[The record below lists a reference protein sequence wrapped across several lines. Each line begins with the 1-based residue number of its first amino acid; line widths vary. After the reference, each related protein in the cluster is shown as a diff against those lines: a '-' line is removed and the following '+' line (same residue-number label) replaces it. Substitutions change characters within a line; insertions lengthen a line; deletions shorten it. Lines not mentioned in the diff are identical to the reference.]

1 MPTITRRGLIG
12 ECSCKVGA
20 CRKCGSRCKR
30 CKCSCDGVSPL
41 EAVKMFNQNI
51 RNKKRKRRPKRLKA
65 IDKIIVEPMI
75 KKSKKRQVEGKNG
88 EDDSEFTPALS
99 MNGSTVC
106 RDILNSATNTIS
118 DKSVVDTNPKD
129 RRDQFWKY
137 NDIPL
142 QTVIELH
149 NLLKSFQKTKAITM
163 FSEFIENV
171 ISNHNEKSSATE
183 TFIKMG
189 DIMKEC
195 LLPSSMIEE
204 LSIVL
209 FGVDKLKNGGVKTRN
224 EKKGKNL
231 ITLTALKRRIRDLSQ
246 KCNTIDDEVEV
257 VHDDSNSINS
267 SNSSKISSIK
277 TTNRVHRIEMVHN
290 DKLMETN
297 IDTLTDDVLNLPR
310 EYRPIRLANDKAIST
325 KATADKQ
332 NDPEQSSKA
341 TAKVDVPS
349 LPAFAN
355 EIYLDTV
362 TMENNSLAADELTVS
377 VDNAD
382 IPESNEIKKRKK
394 IESKISQLIDMFELP
409 QYQKSVLPS
418 ASKRNTSTNL
428 RKDNQLRYSRMV
440 HLGHKLIN
448 GVLQSLCPGPSRSL
462 LQKDIL
468 KKMTRGYE
476 INGMDTDEA
485 RYNRISNALCLCT
498 KMSKKN
504 TIERRICRAILYN
517 SVTGKKQLEEM
528 MERYDFTFSHGDARK
543 KARSDFDLLSKGEVI
558 TMKKKYF
565 ARIDDNVLL
574 KAVNFILSEDN
585 CVSTSYGTKVV
596 QLSEHENI
604 QLPRFQRKRSRIDII
619 RAYLNLTS
627 DDKSQLS
634 QRSMYNI
641 LNYITSTDQASLY
654 AIDYVTSL
662 LVNETAE
669 VIQDIIDKL
678 VPSDEAKHASRLLS
692 TASYFLKHKF
702 KHHIVLNDDVC
713 YHGLSHALKR
723 KKDVSATITT
733 NESNDTVITSTDTS
747 QDSTTRTTTTNCN
760 MSCNACKFPFFV
772 CSTIKQYIQSSTNH
786 MEGQV
791 EDAMRVIDDTSKKY
805 ELYMAHIARCTNQ
818 VHAINDKEKELET
831 LCMNSKG
838 KEIGGM
844 LIIDFKMKFEAQSTR
859 ESSVEHFGKRGIAWH
874 GCALIY
880 YLYETKKNDDGST
893 MKDTNGNEIYYAKKY
908 LVYVDQILTNSNKQ
922 DGMSVLGLLES
933 CLTSLHSQLPFISQL
948 TIQSDNAT
956 TYQNGHLIV
965 GIHLLNMKMKGKLF
979 VNDFIH
985 SETQHGKTI
994 LDAHFASTNRHLKNF
1009 MLTYTQN
1016 RVTRIQTPHG
1026 LAFSLSFNTGVK
1038 NTMVQLIELNEMKL
1052 NEISIAVHQV
1062 VKNLKTYFTRV
1073 NHIYYEEPKND
1084 YVTPYEIMSAISNL
1098 KFKLKVQAFSN
1109 IDEPTTFVV
1118 DMSKNTFKHVNLI
1131 DEENDDVHK
1140 NSDEGN
1146 EVSIVDNDNT
1156 ITTSPTEH
1164 VDFAFSRRG
1173 NHTKH
1178 NLRNKS
1184 ISDLEKQMEI
1194 KEDNCEED
1202 DSSTDDDYVSES
1214 SEEDDS
1220 ETETLLN
1227 RSVKTSNIRQYGP
1240 PVGYEYDENSMIT
1253 GVKIL
1258 KMQEFG
1264 TISAF
1269 KKHVKKKEL
1278 ATDIEKIICVRKDS
1292 YAKAVRYAK
1301 QIVSSSDYFHDANE
1315 ENNPLFDLASEYT
1328 PESSFAK
1335 DSSWARRKGYG
1346 QLYGETYMNEYKEHL
1361 LNMFNDGCSKSAN
1374 KMNPGKMR
1382 EVLTNMFPHK
1392 FSIPSEL
1399 EIKKFISS
1407 ESQKKKITSKTTKKT
1422 SETRGRKPKGTA
1434 LVWTTLLQP
1443 FIERNVDSKPEDIY
1457 KLFLEEISIN
1467 NQSLPPDLPMDE
1479 IGEMDKKRIK
1489 SRINQERAKIRN
1501 RTKRDLI

>member
-1 MPTITRRGLIG
+1 MPTLTRRGLIG

-20 CRKCGSRCKR
+20 CRKCGSGCKR
-30 CKCSCDGVSPL
+30 CKCNCDGVSPL
-41 EAVKMFNQNI
+41 EAIKRFNQNI
-51 RNKKRKRRPKRLKA
+51 NNKKRKRRPKRLKA
-65 IDKIIVEPMI
+65 LDKIVAEPMI
-75 KKSKKRQVEGKNG
+75 NKSKKHQVEGNNG
-88 EDDSEFTPALS
+88 EDDYEFTPALS
-99 MNGSTVC
+99 MNASTVC
-106 RDILNSATNTIS
+106 KDILNSATNTTS
-118 DKSVVDTNPKD
+118 DKSDVDTNPKY
-129 RRDQFWKY
+129 RREQFWKH

-142 QTVIELH
+142 QTVIELRK
-149 NLLKSFQKTKAITM
+149 LLNSFQKTKAITM
-163 FSEFIENV
+163 LSGFVENV
-171 ISNHNEKSSATE
+171 ISNHNEKSSPTDN
-183 TFIKMG
+183 FIKMG

-195 LLPSSMIEE
+195 LLPTSMIEE

-209 FGVDKLKNGGVKTRN
+209 FGINKLKNVGVKTRN
-224 EKKGKNL
+224 EKNGKNL
-231 ITLTALKRRIRDLSQ
+231 ITLTALKTRIRNLSQ
-246 KCNTIDDEVEV
+246 KCNTIDDEAEV
-257 VHDDSNSINS
+257 VHGNSNS

-277 TTNRVHRIEMVHN
+277 STNKEQPMAMIHN
-290 DKLMETN
+290 DNLMETN
-297 IDTLTDDVLNLPR
+297 IDRLTDDVLNLPR
-310 EYRPIRLANDKAIST
+310 EYRPIRLENDKAIST
-325 KATADKQ
+325 KGTADKED
-332 NDPEQSSKA
+332 NTEQSSKV
-341 TAKVDVPS
+341 TAKVHVPS
-349 LPAFAN
+349 LPAFTN
-355 EIYLDTV
+355 EIYVDTDA
-362 TMENNSLAADELTVS
+362 MDDISLAVDELTVS

-382 IPESNEIKKRKK
+382 IPESNETKKKRKK

-418 ASKRNTSTNL
+418 ASKRKTSTNL
-428 RKDNQLRYSRMV
+428 CKDNQLRYSRMV

-448 GVLQSLCPGPSRSL
+448 GVLESLCPGPSRSL
-462 LQKDIL
+462 LEKDIL

-476 INGMDTDEA
+476 IIGMDTDEA
-485 RYNRISNALCLCT
+485 RYNRMSNALCLCT

-517 SVTGKKQLEEM
+517 SVTGKKQLEELM
-528 MERYDFTFSHGDARK
+528 KIHGFTFSHGDARK

-558 TMKKKYF
+558 TIKKKYF
-565 ARIDDNVLL
+565 ARINDDVLL

-619 RAYLNLTS
+619 RAYLKLTS

-669 VIQDIIDKL
+669 VMQDIIDKL
-678 VPSDEAKHASRLLS
+678 VPSDKAKHASRLLS

-723 KKDVSATITT
+723 KKEVSPTITT
-733 NESNDTVITSTDTS
+733 NESNDTVVTSTGTS
-747 QDSTTRTTTTNCN
+747 KDSTTSTTTTNCN

-772 CSTIKQYIQSSTNH
+772 CSTIKQYIQSSTNQ

-880 YLYETKKNDDGST
+880 YLYETKKNDDEST
-893 MKDTNGNEIYYAKKY
+893 MKDTNGNDLYYAKKY

-922 DGMSVLGLLES
+922 DGMSVIALLES

-965 GIHLLNMKMKGKLF
+965 GIHLLNMKMKGKVF

-1052 NEISIAVHQV
+1052 NEISIALDQV
-1062 VKNLKTYFTRV
+1062 VKNSKTYFTRV
-1073 NHIYYEEPKND
+1073 NHIYYEEPNND
-1084 YVTPYEIMSAISNL
+1084 YVTPHEIMSTISNL

-1109 IDEPTTFVV
+1109 IDQPTTFVI
-1118 DMSKNTFKHVNLI
+1118 DTSKNTFKHVNLI
-1131 DEENDDVHK
+1131 DEENDAVHK
-1140 NSDEGN
+1140 NSDEDN

-1156 ITTSPTEH
+1156 ITTSPTDH
-1164 VDFAFSRRG
+1164 VDFTFARRG
-1173 NHTKH
+1173 NLTKH

-1184 ISDLEKQMEI
+1184 ISDLEKQIEI
-1194 KEDNCEED
+1194 EKDNCEEN
-1202 DSSTDDDYVSES
+1202 DSSTDDDYISES

-1240 PVGYEYDENSMIT
+1240 PVGYEYDENCMIT

-1278 ATDIEKIICVRKDS
+1278 ATDIEMVICVRKDS

-1301 QIVSSSDYFHDANE
+1301 QIISSSDYFHDANE
-1315 ENNPLFDLASEYT
+1315 ENNPLFDLASEYI

-1361 LNMFNDGCSKSAN
+1361 LKMFHDGCSKSAN

-1382 EVLTNMFPHK
+1382 EVLMNMFPHK

-1399 EIKKFISS
+1399 EIKKFITS
-1407 ESQKKKITSKTTKKT
+1407 ESQKKKYTSKTTRNI
-1422 SETRGRKPKGTA
+1422 SETRGRKQKGTA

-1443 FIERNVDSKPEDIY
+1443 FIKRNVDSKPEDIY
-1457 KLFLEEISIN
+1457 KLFLEEISVN

-1479 IGEMDKKRIK
+1479 IGEIDKKRIK
-1489 SRINQERAKIRN
+1489 SKINQERAKIRN